1 MANSNTISTSSRAH
15 NAFSFFSHHHR
26 PRKSDSRCVSMRKFL
41 SKFIFGG
48 QHEYEFDNAN
58 RRGVVI
64 RLPDVMKYSNTH
76 IHLANIFVLKCPS
89 FKSIRTKHF
98 NIK

>member
-26 PRKSDSRCVSMRKFL
+26 PRKSDSRCVSMREFL

-48 QHEYEFDNAN
+48 QHEYEFDNAT

-76 IHLANIFVLKCPS
+76 IHLANVFVLKCPS

>member
-15 NAFSFFSHHHR
+15 NAFSFSLTIIAR
-26 PRKSDSRCVSMRKFL
+26 RKPDERCVSMREFFR
-41 SKFIFGG
+41 KFIFDR
-48 QHEYEFDNAN
+48 QHEFVFDNAN

-76 IHLANIFVLKCPS
+76 IHLTNIFVLKS
-89 FKSIRTKHF
+89 QVLNQSEQ
-98 NIK
+98 NILI